1 MTVGGERPMDLDD
14 WIDGDAARARPPTA
28 SPQHDAQLGAITRAS
43 GNG

>member
-1 MTVGGERPMDLDD
+1 MDLDW

-28 SPQHDAQLGAITRAS
+28 SLQNDAQLGAITHAS